1 MSNVAEMS
9 EKSEE
14 LIFNEKED
22 IQSSEETEALP
33 LKKKGGKKK
42 NSKKKK
48 SEELVKDD
56 EKDDDDAIS
65 EKSEKEDDDKNSEE
79 SLRKIKVPD
88 LKNMCKTAKL
98 KNYSKLKKAELISML
113 LSK

>member
-1 MSNVAEMS
+1 MSIVDLMS

-33 LKKKGGKKK
+33 LKKKGEKKK
-42 NSKKKK
+42 NSKKK

-79 SLRKIKVPD
+79 SLRKMKVLE
-88 LKNMCKTAKL
+88 LKKMCKTAEL
-98 KNYSKLKKAELISML
+98 KNYSKLKKDELISML